1 VTGLERHAHR
11 LLRCYP
17 RIWRERYG
25 DEFAGLLIDDLAE
38 RPRSLRRD
46 LDVVRAGLGAR
57 IAAYGLARGP
67 VQDRSALRVVAAAAS
82 VIFVAAV
89 LSIWTQLADGWL
101 AAGPESGLVRVG
113 LITLS
118 IWLGGL
124 LLAATAF
131 GVRVAISVVRA
142 VRAGRAAAALPPM
155 SLLVTSAAVL
165 VAGVRLMTPMW
176 PGAHLQHEGALAHVA
191 RVGWAS
197 TATISTFWL
206 QPHRLLTLPAGELAW
221 MLLCPAAVVAFVW
234 SAARVTQ
241 VCSAHV
247 PRAGGR
253 VSIIGGVAV
262 MPSLVTAAAWVFG
275 SQHASNAT
283 YRAGTLDLVLI
294 AAMLASALLARN
306 ALTAD
311 AAHPS

>member
-1 VTGLERHAHR
+1 
-11 LLRCYP
+11 
-17 RIWRERYG
+17 
-25 DEFAGLLIDDLAE
+25 
-38 RPRSLRRD
+38 
-46 LDVVRAGLGAR
+46 
-57 IAAYGLARGP
+57 

-82 VIFVAAV
+82 VIFVSAV

-101 AAGPESGLVRVG
+101 AARPQSGLVSVG

-124 LLAATAF
+124 LLAATVF
-131 GVRVAISVVRA
+131 GIRVAISVVRA
-142 VRAGRAAAALPPM
+142 VRAGRAAEVLPPM

-176 PGAHLQHEGALAHVA
+176 PGAHVVQHEGALAHAA

-206 QPHRLLTLPAGELAW
+206 HPHRLLTLPAGELVW

-234 SAARVTQ
+234 AAVRVTR

-253 VSIIGGVAV
+253 VSIIGGVAA
-262 MPSLVTAAAWVFG
+262 MPSLVTAAAWVVG
-275 SQHASNAT
+275 SQHASNDT

-311 AAHPS
+311 AAQPS